1 MEEKI
6 RAWIY
11 VRVGSDVCEG
21 DPIGQQASLLTEYAE
36 RHDIEVVG
44 WSFDKRP
51 GINLGRDGLGK
62 AVRAI
67 ESRRANAVLV
77 LKADR
82 IFRDTKELASFYL
95 KLKAMGAKLISA
107 TEEGLESAMEI
118 LAEGTGTA

>member
-11 VRVGSDVCEG
+11 VRVGSDACGG
-21 DPIGQQASLLTEYAE
+21 DPIGQQAALLTEYAE
-36 RHDIEVVG
+36 KHDIEVVG
-44 WSFDKRP
+44 WSFDKCP
-51 GINLGRDGLGK
+51 GIDLGRDGLGK
-62 AVRAI
+62 AIRAI
-67 ESRRANAVLV
+67 EGQQANAVLV

-107 TEEGLESAMEI
+107 TEERLEEAMEI
-118 LAEGTGTA
+118 LAEEMETV